1 MDGFQPEGV
10 TQLAQ
15 DSVFMMPHL
24 GVLSTVHPKAAM
36 EIFEKD
42 CLIRLGTCVAPR
54 GIMKNNGN
62 ALKFK
67 VDHQEGVV
75 EGDVPFGSIKVIPL
89 NPNGTAKIS
98 LIPAKD
104 LDVGTGPGRHL
115 ETTVE
120 GGVVGLIF
128 DCRGRP
134 IQIPEDQASRR
145 EKLLSWFQAL
155 DAYPEAVYER
165 IRSEKA
171 KEAK

>member
-24 GVLSTVHPKAAM
+24 GVLSTVHPKAAL
-36 EIFEKD
+36 EVFEKD

-54 GIMKNNGN
+54 GIMDKSGN
-62 ALKFK
+62 ALSFK
-67 VDHQEGVV
+67 VDHKEGVV
-75 EGDVPFGSIKVIPL
+75 EGDLPFGSIKVIPL
-89 NPNGTAKIS
+89 NSKSTAKITLS
-98 LIPAKD
+98 PAKD
-104 LDVGTGPGRHL
+104 LDVGAGPGHHL

-120 GGVVGLIF
+120 GGLVGLIF

-145 EKLLSWFQAL
+145 EKLLNWFQAL
-155 DAYPEAVYER
+155 NAYPEAVYER
-165 IRSEKA
+165 IRSEKVKGA
-171 KEAK
+171 N